1 MDPAD
6 RLTAGVLA
14 GELRTVARAISL
26 VENRDPQATSLVDR
40 LYPHTGR
47 AVLIGVTGSPGS
59 GKSTLVDRLIA
70 REREAGRTVAVIAVD
85 PSSPFTGG
93 AILGDRLRMQDH
105 AADPGV
111 FIRSMASRGSLGGLT
126 AAAGDA
132 VRVLDAAGYD
142 TVLIETIGVGQ
153 TEIDVV
159 ELADLVLLVFMPGA
173 GDEIQAL
180 KAGVM
185 EIGDIYVINKDD
197 LPGAKKL
204 RLEVEYVLSLG
215 GSGARGSGTASGTV
229 SVGRPAESPSAQDA
243 GPVPNPARRGEPHP
257 PGPKPAPRDEPHPP
271 AANSARRGEPH
282 PLAPD
287 PGPAANEHPG
297 PPPDSPPHP
306 DPATHTYLPA
316 PPDPAPRVL
325 TTDALHDRGVDELC
339 AAIAHR
345 LASDRADGSFET
357 GRRRRIELQLKAI
370 MRARLHDVMDARLE
384 FSRQLPDWVDRIWR
398 NETGPY
404 ELVERQVERLLDGVT
419 AGASDT
425 AAGRPDKNDEE
436 DP

>member
-6 RLTAGVLA
+6 RITAAVLA
-14 GELRTVARAISL
+14 GEPRAVARAISL
-26 VENRDPQATSLVDR
+26 VENRDPDARLLIDR

-70 REREAGRTVAVIAVD
+70 RERAAGRTVAVIAVD

-105 AADPGV
+105 ATDPGV

-153 TEIDVV
+153 SEIDVV
-159 ELADLVLLVFMPGA
+159 ELADLILLVFMPGA

-185 EIGDIYVINKDD
+185 EIGDIYVINKGD

-215 GSGARGSGTASGTV
+215 GSGARRSTETV
-229 SVGRPAESPSAQDA
+229 KTGSVGRPAGAAPSS
-243 GPVPNPARRGEPHP
+243 GPHATEPGPRGEPHLP
-257 PGPKPAPRDEPHPP
+257 ATDAGPSGEAHRPP
-271 AANSARRGEPH
+271 ATH
-282 PLAPD
+282 
-287 PGPAANEHPG
+287 PGPAAHAD
-297 PPPDSPPHP
+297 PPAYAP
-306 DPATHTYLPA
+306 THRRR
-316 PPDPAPRVL
+316 RVL
-325 TTDALHDRGVDELC
+325 TTDALHNRGIDELC

-345 LASDRADGSFET
+345 LAADRCDGSFEA
-357 GRRRRIELQLKAI
+357 GRRRRVELQLEAI
-370 MRARLHDVMDARLE
+370 MRARLHEVMDARLE
-384 FSRQLPDWVDRIWR
+384 FARQLPDWVDQVWR
-398 NETGPY
+398 NKIGPY
-404 ELVERQVERLLDGVT
+404 ALVDRQVERFL
-419 AGASDT
+419 AGATTGATDSPT
-425 AAGRPDKNDEE
+425 GCPEGNEKE

>member
-14 GELRTVARAISL
+14 GELRAVARAISL

-215 GSGARGSGTASGTV
+215 GSVVRGFGTASRNS
-229 SVGRPAESPSAQDA
+229 SVGRPAESPSAHDA

-257 PGPKPAPRDEPHPP
+257 PW
-271 AANSARRGEPH
+271 
-282 PLAPD
+282 PD
-287 PGPAANEHPG
+287 PGPAANEHPAANPA
-297 PPPDSPPHP
+297 PPSHP
-306 DPATHTYLPA
+306 DPATHTNLPA

-345 LASDRADGSFET
+345 LASDRADGSFEA

-384 FSRQLPDWVDRIWR
+384 FSRQLPEWVDRIWR

-404 ELVERQVERLLDGVT
+404 ALVEHQVERLLEGVT

-425 AAGRPDKNDEE
+425 AAGRPDRNDEE